1 MSTTGAGRR
10 TARTSAPRMGG
21 PSANG
26 EASESEPAHRPGGRA
41 NPPRARSSG
50 VPEPDLREGLT
61 QRQRGVLQAV
71 EHFGQS
77 RGYPP
82 TLREIAEAVGLAS
95 VSSVSYHL
103 SWLQDKGYLSRDEGR
118 PRTAVVRLL
127 AHPAGPLQP
136 EVGETPADILRL
148 DAAYVPWVGR
158 IAAGEPIVAEQSMED
173 IFPLPRQLVGEG
185 NLFLLKVFG
194 DSMINAA
201 INDGDWVVVR
211 QQPVAEDGEI
221 VAAMIDGDATLK
233 TFRRSHGDVWLLPA
247 NPAYEPIP
255 GDKANIIGKAVAVLR
270 RL

>member
-10 TARTSAPRMGG
+10 TARTSARCMGG
-21 PSANG
+21 LCANG
-26 EASESEPAHRPGGRA
+26 EASESEPARRPGGSA
-41 NPPRARSSG
+41 SPPRARNSG
-50 VPEPDLREGLT
+50 VPEPDLREALT
-61 QRQRGVLQAV
+61 QRQRRVLQAV

-77 RGYPP
+77 RGSPP

-103 SWLQDKGYLSRDEGR
+103 SWLQDRGYLSCDEGR
-118 PRTAVVRLL
+118 TRMAVVRLL

-148 DAAYVPWVGR
+148 NAVYVPWVGR
-158 IAAGEPIVAEQSMED
+158 IPAGEPITAEQSMED

-201 INDGDWVVVR
+201 ISDGDWVVVR
-211 QQPVAEDGEI
+211 QQSVAEDGEI

-233 TFRRSHGDVWLLPA
+233 TFRRSHGGVWLLPA
-247 NPAYEPIP
+247 NPAYQPIP
-255 GDKANIIGKAVAVLR
+255 GEKANIIGKAVAVLR